1 MSDSGDGATSAKK
14 PNFFVRMFRGD
25 VGLALTFWVFGIVI
39 PLMYSIVGFVVMVVI
54 IGMVVGDAVANQD
67 AAVGSAKLLYYSYSF
82 IFWGGLI
89 AYCVFTYIAI
99 WRSARKYAGFKLWK
113 FLAQVYVV
121 VCWLSLPYSLYVLY
135 ADLGYEDIAG
145 AASSEFS
152 GLESEFESEMG
163 DLP

>member
-39 PLMYSIVGFVVMVVI
+39 AVLLSVVAIVAMIAVI
-54 IGMVVGDAVANQD
+54 GAILVYVAENPD
-67 AAVGSAKLLYYSYSF
+67 TAVGSAKLLYYSSSF
-82 IFWGGLI
+82 IFLGGFI

-113 FLAQVYVV
+113 FLAQVYVA
-121 VCWLSLPYSLYVLY
+121 VCWLSMPYSLY
-135 ADLGYEDIAG
+135 G
-145 AASSEFS
+145 AVRW
-152 GLESEFESEMG
+152 LELRKYGRSCDRG
-163 DLP
+163 